1 MHKRSHAAILLACA
15 VLAGVSFVSFLP
27 VAGKRALH
35 TEGRLHAG
43 LHFVAFSVVG
53 FVVFRAARSRAAR
66 IAAFAG
72 AVLFG
77 LAIEEGEH
85 LVFQGGMEWKDV
97 LLDTIGVI
105 IGMLLEVLVAP
116 RDEYSSQE

>member
-1 MHKRSHAAILLACA
+1 MHKRSHVAILLACF
-15 VLAGVSFVSFLP
+15 VLTGVSFVSFLP

-43 LHFVAFSVVG
+43 LHFVVFSVVG

-77 LAIEEGEH
+77 LAIEVGEH
-85 LVFQGGMEWKDV
+85 LVYRGDMEWKDV
-97 LLDTIGVI
+97 LVDTIGVVV
-105 IGMLLEVLVAP
+105 GTLLAMVSAP
-116 RDEYSSQE
+116 RQSV